1 MQSESF
7 ANLLDQST
15 VHGFHTSAS
24 QAAFDVQQTPD
35 LTQLLDRC
43 RGDLIFVDSLLCE
56 LESIQRPERSRT
68 LGTGYRSEAIETSWM
83 PNAFAAGMTTIG
95 ADLIRR
101 LADDIEDL
109 CRTSARSTAHEML
122 LDLQVKMVR
131 CLQMLPATSNIT
143 NN

>member
-15 VHGFHTSAS
+15 ASEFHSSVNQNARAANSTS
-24 QAAFDVQQTPD
+24 D
-35 LTQLLDRC
+35 LTLLLDRC

-56 LESIQRPERSRT
+56 LASIQQPER
-68 LGTGYRSEAIETSWM
+68 GRSHATSIRSDEPDPSWM
-83 PNAFAAGMTTIG
+83 PRTFATGMTTIG

-109 CRTSARSTAHEML
+109 CRTSSRGTAHEML

-131 CLQMLPATSNIT
+131 CLQMLPATANFT

>member
-7 ANLLDQST
+7 ANVLDQST
-15 VHGFHTSAS
+15 VQGFHTSAN
-24 QAAFDVQQTPD
+24 QAAFDEHQTPD

-56 LESIQRPERSRT
+56 LESIQRPERGRALTTGSR
-68 LGTGYRSEAIETSWM
+68 SDAIDPSWM
-83 PNAFAAGMTTIG
+83 PRAFATGMTTIG

-109 CRTSARSTAHEML
+109 CRTSARGTAHEML

-131 CLQMLPATSNIT
+131 CLQMLPATSNII

>member
-7 ANLLDQST
+7 ANLLNQST
-15 VHGFHTSAS
+15 VQGFRTSGS
-24 QAAFDVQQTPD
+24 QGAFDVHQPPD

-56 LESIQRPERSRT
+56 LENMQNPDRNRSLT
-68 LGTGYRSEAIETSWM
+68 AGTRSDGPDPSWM
-83 PNAFAAGMTTIG
+83 PRAFATGMTTIG

-109 CRTSARSTAHEML
+109 CRTSARGTAHELL

-131 CLQMLPATSNIT
+131 CLQMLPTASNIT
-143 NN
+143 SN